1 MIGLKI
7 LSVLLMLSMQ
17 FILYLALAAVDK
29 RRRNERSGYCAI
41 VYMMC
46 VLSFIILGVILGWL

>member
-7 LSVLLMLSMQ
+7 LSVILMLSMQ

-29 RRRNERSGYCAI
+29 RRRNERSGYYAI